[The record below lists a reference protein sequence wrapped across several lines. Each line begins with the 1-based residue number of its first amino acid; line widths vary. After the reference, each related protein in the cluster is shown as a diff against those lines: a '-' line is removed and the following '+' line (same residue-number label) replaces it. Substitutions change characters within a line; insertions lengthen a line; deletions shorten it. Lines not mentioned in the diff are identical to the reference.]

1 MSSIGIPSDRPQ
13 TFDNV
18 LNLQE
23 KRSRSPGS
31 ERADGLPLHSR
42 PSNPPLALQLCY
54 VDNRAERAARI
65 ETAMSQHGHTVITC
79 LRADEALKTLSSN
92 NTDAIILGPSGALS
106 TFLLTAIRRT
116 SKPNINALPVVVLS
130 TNESFENDC
139 DLMNYGANLVLPTS
153 ITAQQLNTHLR
164 QLFFVDDDSNISS
177 ASRQKICLLESSTL
191 LDSRLRHAMASTN
204 SDVDT
209 YFSVTDII
217 HSTQEYRYD
226 VIIVSERHINGA
238 PGAKTVRSIR
248 NHLTRQ
254 GERVP
259 ILALTT
265 NASPANI
272 SALFAAGADDV
283 KSQPIY
289 FDLSEHLQSLIR
301 DIKNTVSN
309 AGEAN
314 ADLLSLPERSPG
326 SSPQDMTGK
335 TTRAQSSPFNGTFRL
350 PTQSTAQGNAPYSDS
365 VQHVPQSGAG
375 RRTSPN
381 EFDPTQQFSKEFD
394 PFVSQPMTHSASNMP
409 FATPTPPAQDGS
421 HNDHSPPPYDPF
433 RATHDPLAVFF
444 KRFFSVSS
452 RFHGQQA

>member
-23 KRSRSPGS
+23 KRSRSPGP

-42 PSNPPLALQLCY
+42 PSNPPLALHLCY
-54 VDNRAERAARI
+54 VDNRPERAARI
-65 ETAMSQHGHTVITC
+65 ETAMSQHGHTVTTC

-92 NTDAIILGPSGALS
+92 NIDAIILGPSGALS

-130 TNESFENDC
+130 TNESFDNDC

-164 QLFFVDDDSNISS
+164 QLFFVEDDSSISS
-177 ASRQKICLLESSTL
+177 APRQKICLLESSTL
-191 LDSRLRHAMASTN
+191 LDSRLRLAMASTN
-204 SDVDT
+204 SEVDT

-248 NHLTRQ
+248 NHLTRC

-259 ILALTT
+259 ILVLTT

-301 DIKNTVSN
+301 DIKSTVSN
-309 AGEAN
+309 AGETN
-314 ADLLSLPERSPG
+314 ADVLSLPERSQG
-326 SSPQDMTGK
+326 SSPHDLAGK
-335 TTRAQSSPFNGTFRL
+335 TTRAQPSPLSGTFRF
-350 PTQSTAQGNAPYSDS
+350 PTQSTAQRNTPQFDPMR
-365 VQHVPQSGAG
+365 HVSQVSAG
-375 RRTSPN
+375 RSTSPN
-381 EFDPTQQFSKEFD
+381 EFDPTQQASIEFD
-394 PFVSQPMTHSASNMP
+394 PFASPPMTHTASNTP
-409 FATPTPPAQDGS
+409 FATPTPAAQDTS
-421 HNDHSPPPYDPF
+421 HDDHSPPTYDPF

-444 KRFFSVSS
+444 KRFFSISS